1 MPDFEIGIFFSGL
14 TRSLVN
20 SDYNLRV
27 YECKTAAW
35 NILAYAD
42 QPLKTF
48 DKTFLRDIPKE
59 SFEKTRDIM
68 PARFPEELS
77 IFIQNIVESDK
88 VLPHGKQVIC
98 NSSVN

>member
-48 DKTFLRDIPKE
+48 D
-59 SFEKTRDIM
+59 
-68 PARFPEELS
+68 
-77 IFIQNIVESDK
+77 
-88 VLPHGKQVIC
+88 
-98 NSSVN
+98 